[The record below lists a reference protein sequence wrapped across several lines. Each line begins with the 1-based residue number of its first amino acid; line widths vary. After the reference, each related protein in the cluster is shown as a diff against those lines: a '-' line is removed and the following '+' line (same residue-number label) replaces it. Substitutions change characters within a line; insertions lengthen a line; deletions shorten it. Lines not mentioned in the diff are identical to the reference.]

1 MMKSYSTAAIA
12 KAARLMLSLGSGDY
26 PGTQGRLSNVS
37 AYYFSTDLT
46 SQGPEAYSLLMT
58 HDLVHAPGR
67 WAVPTA
73 AGVELAG
80 EIARGAQAAAQT
92 SLGRAAAA
100 TELLEKW
107 LASKAV

>member
-1 MMKSYSTAAIA
+1 MKSYSTAAIA
-12 KAARLMLSLGSGDY
+12 KAARLLLSLGSGDY

-37 AYYFSTDLT
+37 ACYFSSDASHMGHEPL
-46 SQGPEAYSLLMT
+46 ALLMD

-67 WAVPTA
+67 WTVPTT
-73 AGVELAG
+73 AGTELAG
-80 EIARGAQAAAQT
+80 EIARSAQATAQT
-92 SLGRAAAA
+92 TLGRAAAA